1 MSTPAKARMTPT
13 APTPTGP
20 SLRCFCGGAHVSGA
34 CLAPTDL
41 APGQTPAS
49 EATPVEAAARA
60 LVRHGVAGFGP
71 EDEATDGAKL
81 MLALNDADVAL
92 TAGLAGDWL
101 EAVLGEHADFTYVDT
116 KADPAHFVC
125 DCGHAFGYEDGAH
138 AEWEAHLA
146 AAIRTAAGA
155 TPEETHRG

>member
-1 MSTPAKARMTPT
+1 MTTPSKASARMTPT
-13 APTPTGP
+13 DP
-20 SLRCFCGGAHVSGA
+20 
-34 CLAPTDL
+34 

-60 LVRHGVAGFGP
+60 LVRHGVAGFGA

-101 EAVLGEHADFTYVDT
+101 ERVLGEHEHAGPSDVAARVWCVCGERLLAEDF
-116 KADPAHFVC
+116 AAHQ
-125 DCGHAFGYEDGAH
+125 
-138 AEWEAHLA
+138 A

-155 TPEETHRG
+155 TR